1 MRREETEGKTGRQ
14 RAGALDLLHG
24 RILPTL
30 ARLALP
36 IMATAFVQMAYNLT
50 DMAWIGFLGSSAVAA
65 VGAAGMYTWLAQG
78 VAMIAKM
85 GGQVGLGQSVGA
97 GKHREA
103 AAFLRGAL
111 QLAIFLAL
119 LYGAVCLL
127 FAPQLIGYFG
137 LSDAATFDMA
147 VLYLRIAGGLIL
159 FAFLNLTM
167 TGLYTSVGDSR
178 TPFLANCIGMFGNM
192 LFDPVLIF
200 GIGPFPRMGVAG
212 AALATVSAQAVVSL
226 VLFAFRKRSHAS
238 VLMKL
243 NLFLPAPAFIYR
255 SILRIGLPASVQ
267 SMVYTLISMVLTRIA
282 ATWGDTAVAVQRVGS
297 QIESIAWM
305 TADGF
310 GSAVNAFMA
319 QNYGARQLSRVR
331 GTYKAAFLLMAGW
344 GLFSMLLLYFGAG
357 ALTGLFL
364 HEEEALREGV
374 YYLQVISFGEIFMCV
389 ELMTVGALS
398 GLGRTG
404 ICSAVSMTLTGSR
417 IPIAYALSATTLGIG
432 GVWWAFSL
440 SSMAK
445 GVIFTIVFLL
455 VLRQVER
462 KEVPC
467 GN

>member
-1 MRREETEGKTGRQ
+1 MRNELKKQEAGQQ
-14 RAGALDLLHG
+14 RTGALDLLHG

-50 DMAWIGFLGSSAVAA
+50 DMAWIGFLGSGAVAA

-85 GGQVGLGQSVGA
+85 GGQVCLGQSVGA
-97 GKHREA
+97 GRHQEA

-111 QLAIFLAL
+111 QLTICLAL
-119 LYGAVCLL
+119 LYGAACLL

-137 LSDAATFDMA
+137 LSDAETFDMA
-147 VLYLRIAGGLIL
+147 VLYLRIAGGLTL
-159 FAFLNLTM
+159 FAFFNLTM

-178 TPFLANCIGMFGNM
+178 TPFLANCIGLVGNM
-192 LFDPVLIF
+192 LFDPILIF
-200 GIGPFPRMGVAG
+200 GIGPFPRLGVAG
-212 AALATVSAQAVVSL
+212 AALATVGAQAVVSL
-226 VLFAFRKRSHAS
+226 VLFALRKRSHAS
-238 VLMKL
+238 VLL
-243 NLFLPAPAFIYR
+243 HIQLLLPAPASIYR
-255 SILRIGLPASVQ
+255 SILRIGFPASVQ
-267 SMVYTLISMVLTRIA
+267 SMVYTLISMVLTRLA
-282 ATWGDTAVAVQRVGS
+282 AAWGDTAVAVQRVGS

-310 GSAVNAFMA
+310 GGAVNAFMA
-319 QNYGARQLSRVR
+319 QNYGARQLGRVR
-331 GTYKAAFLLMAGW
+331 ETYKAALCLMAGW

-364 HEEEALREGV
+364 HEADAVREGI

-404 ICSAVSMTLTGSR
+404 VCSAVSMTLTGSR
-417 IPIAYALSATTLGIG
+417 IPIAYALSATALGIG
-432 GVWWAFSL
+432 GVWWAFTL

-445 GVIFTIVFLL
+445 GVVFTIVFLL

-462 KEVPC
+462 KGAMY